1 MKKGNLINEALFKL
15 TDSADKSDPQGGKV
29 SRDIIKSDANEAASG
44 KVKTALSSSE
54 KARLTNEA
62 TIFSETFLRIQK
74 KQAPDDKASTTV
86 VSSAQK
92 SVKGASGPPAM
103 AAKKSGLGLWAI
115 VGAVAV
121 GLFAL
126 AQHLQGMFRP
136 LGDFIAKA
144 VFKLKAFAKIFKAF
158 KFGKLFKFLGLT
170 KVIGKIKAFF
180 KANKIVKFFTKIG
193 TTVFKAFGS
202 ITKVVSKVFKGGGG
216 FLGKMFK
223 GIIKTVGGKIG
234 KFLKF
239 IPFLGSIVSFGFAY
253 SRWKK
258 GEYIPAIFE
267 LISGILNLIPGV
279 GNVVSMVI
287 DGGLLLYDLYTAQD
301 AKEQEDIKAGGTGGF
316 LTKAKEKFM
325 EVIKGKLRYLPFIGG
340 IAHLGDAYNSFMD
353 GQWKDGFISLGKGI
367 LGQIG
372 GQGLVD
378 AAMWLVSLLDSDQE
392 STFNFSLPSWDFF
405 ADIWGKVGS
414 FFSGIFDGIGGWVT
428 DKIDWIKAKYESIT
442 GFVSGAV
449 DVIKSPVK
457 AAGTAL
463 GNAMLSV
470 TGAGDVPYADMSN
483 RGVLTD
489 MITKLNAGRIPQ
501 DVLDKHG
508 GESALRHQV
517 WTRIQAIDRGEAD
530 PGFEEKGK
538 VTKQELKTVEASSG
552 VLVDIKAGV
561 GYTNKLLVR
570 QGKILINSF
579 KELQAIRTGGLGG
592 GSPTVNVQS
601 SPPAAASSSKNYSD
615 PGSFSDSRADYYKSP
630 YSLNATA

>member
-1 MKKGNLINEALFKL
+1 MWLVSLLDSNEESTF
-15 TDSADKSDPQGGKV
+15 
-29 SRDIIKSDANEAASG
+29 N
-44 KVKTALSSSE
+44 
-54 KARLTNEA
+54 
-62 TIFSETFLRIQK
+62 FSL
-74 KQAPDDKASTTV
+74 PN
-86 VSSAQK
+86 
-92 SVKGASGPPAM
+92 
-103 AAKKSGLGLWAI
+103 W
-115 VGAVAV
+115 
-121 GLFAL
+121 
-126 AQHLQGMFRP
+126 
-136 LGDFIAKA
+136 DF
-144 VFKLKAFAKIFKAF
+144 F
-158 KFGKLFKFLGLT
+158 
-170 KVIGKIKAFF
+170 
-180 KANKIVKFFTKIG
+180 
-193 TTVFKAFGS
+193 
-202 ITKVVSKVFKGGGG
+202 
-216 FLGKMFK
+216 
-223 GIIKTVGGKIG
+223 
-234 KFLKF
+234 
-239 IPFLGSIVSFGFAY
+239 
-253 SRWKK
+253 
-258 GEYIPAIFE
+258 
-267 LISGILNLIPGV
+267 
-279 GNVVSMVI
+279 
-287 DGGLLLYDLYTAQD
+287 
-301 AKEQEDIKAGGTGGF
+301 
-316 LTKAKEKFM
+316 EKFM
-325 EVIKGKLRYLPFIGG
+325 GVIKGKLRYLPGIGG
-340 IAHLGDAYNSFMD
+340 IAHLGDAYNSFMS
-353 GQWKDGFISLGKGI
+353 GNWKDGFISLGKGI

-378 AAMWLVSLLDSDQE
+378 AAMWLVSLLDSDEE

-470 TGAGDVPYADMSN
+470 TGAGEVPYADMSN